1 MKIILSRKGFD
12 SAYGGY
18 ASPILDDGSM
28 VSLPIPYPCVARYGD
43 LKFDEKHSY
52 YEIMKQLK
60 PTVRYKGKRDVLTKE
75 TSCHFDPNIYQGAN
89 SCFGQ
94 SGAAQSHLKKKEIE
108 IGVGDLFLFFGW
120 FRQTVCKNGV
130 LQFDQS
136 APDLQVIFGYLQ
148 IGEIIEVNDK
158 SALDPRIKDHCH
170 VLNEHIRKLPNNTI
184 YLARKNLSWNKD
196 LPGAG
201 VFDFAEKRVLTKEG
215 CPRSRWKL
223 PDSLRDV
230 KISRH
235 SQASWREEGYF
246 QSAPIGQEFVIEGCD
261 SAKEWAKSLFD

>member
-18 ASPILDDGSM
+18 PSPILDDGRM

-52 YEIMKQLK
+52 YEIMKQLR
-60 PTVRYKGKRDVLTKE
+60 PTVKDKRKWNILTKE
-75 TSCHFDPNIYQGAN
+75 TPCHFDPDIYQGAN

-94 SGAAQSHLKKKEIE
+94 SGAAQGHLKKE
-108 IGVGDLFLFFGW
+108 GVKVDDLFLFFGW
-120 FRQTVCKNGV
+120 FRQTICENGV
-130 LQFDQS
+130 LRFSKS
-136 APDLQVIFGYLQ
+136 AQDLQVIFGYLQ
-148 IGEIIEVNDK
+148 IGEIIEVNEK
-158 SALDPRIKDHCH
+158 SVSDPRIKNHCH

-184 YLARKNLSWNKD
+184 YLARENLSWNKD

-201 VFDFAEKRVLTKEG
+201 VFDFAEKRVLTMEG
-215 CPRSRWKL
+215 CSRSRWKL
-223 PDSLRDV
+223 PDSLRNV

-246 QSAPIGQEFVIEGCD
+246 QSAPIGQEFVIKGCD
-261 SAKEWAKSLFD
+261 FAKEWAKGLFD